1 MPVGQDRSREGV
13 MNAASGEA
21 FPDYRILCDKLRVI
35 IVNEVMVPNRP
46 INGEGNG
53 SQQEANEPFTTHPQ
67 SLSANEGGKTNQ
79 FDLLKGCLSPCKS
92 PLRRQN

>member
-1 MPVGQDRSREGV
+1 MPVGKDRSRERI
-13 MNAASGEA
+13 MNTGSGEA
-21 FPDYRILCDKLRVI
+21 SSDYRILCDELRVI
-35 IVNEVMVPNRP
+35 VVNEVMVSNRP

-79 FDLLKGCLSPCKS
+79 FDL
-92 PLRRQN
+92 